1 VVGIDSAAE
10 VQQQKAPVLQLAAL
24 SELLGDDE
32 IETICRELGHQW
44 RDRRLPPGVTVR
56 SMVYRGLH
64 PDHSIKATL
73 ADMAATDPGMGEAP
87 ADGSWCEARSRLP
100 EELLPRLVQRSA
112 RRLQKLVGKKHL
124 YRGRPVYHFDG
135 SSVSM
140 PDTPELVEAFGYANT
155 KHGPSRFPTARIA
168 FLTLAGVEAVVS
180 YRLDDYRTS
189 EDKQFRALWNC
200 IPRRALVVFDRFC
213 SSFFNF
219 AKLANRCVDVITRLH
234 QRRDPE
240 SLIAQGKRIGNGQWI
255 VPLTLWPQVRKQYND
270 STLPKIVRVRLIRVR
285 YRRGKEQKT
294 MWLVTTLLNPK
305 KHPRGEIAKLYR
317 RRWEI
322 ETRIGSLK
330 TTLQMAVLR
339 SQTELHVRKEVDAI
353 VLAHNLT
360 WTVIHQAAQ
369 QERVRASRISFA
381 GAIKQILAFSTLL
394 RLTPVGH
401 RPAIYSKMLRAI
413 ARQANPPRPGR
424 IEPRLVKRDRRRY
437 GFLKEPRHVAR
448 EKCLS

>member
-1 VVGIDSAAE
+1 MVCIDSGVK
-10 VQQQKAPVLQLAAL
+10 VQQRKTPVLQLATL
-24 SELLGDDE
+24 SELLDDDE
-32 IETICRELGHQW
+32 IETICRELGYRW
-44 RDRRLPPGVTVR
+44 RERRLPPGVTVR

-73 ADMAATDPGMGEAP
+73 ADMATADPSMEEAP
-87 ADGSWCEARSRLP
+87 SDASWCDARSRLP
-100 EELLPRLVQRSA
+100 EELLPQLIQRSA
-112 RRLQKLVGKKHL
+112 RRLESMVGKKHL

-168 FLTLAGVEAVVS
+168 FLTRAGVEAVVG
-180 YRLDDYRTS
+180 YRMDGYRTS
-189 EDKQFRALWNC
+189 EDKQFRAMWSC

-219 AKLANRCVDVITRLH
+219 AKLVGRRIDVITRLH

-240 SLIAQGKRIGNGQWI
+240 ALIAQGRRIGKGQWI

-270 STLPKIVRVRLIRVR
+270 STLPEIMHVRLIRVR
-285 YRRGKEQKT
+285 YRRGKDQKT
-294 MWLVTTLLNPK
+294 FWLVTTLLDPK
-305 KHPRGEIAKLYR
+305 EYPRGEIVVLYR
-317 RRWEI
+317 HRWEI

-330 TTLQMAVLR
+330 TTLRMAVLR
-339 SQTELHVRKEVDAI
+339 SHTESNARKEVGAI

-360 WTVIHQAAQ
+360 WTVIHQASR
-369 QERVRASRISFA
+369 QEKVAASRISFA
-381 GAIKQILAFSTLL
+381 GTIKYVLAFSTLL
-394 RLTPVGH
+394 RFAPAGH
-401 RPAIYSKMLRAI
+401 RAAIYSKMLRAI
-413 ARQANPPRPGR
+413 ARQANPHRPGR
-424 IEPRLVKRDRRRY
+424 VEPRLVKRDRRRY

>member
-1 VVGIDSAAE
+1 MVCIDSAAE
-10 VQQQKAPVLQLAAL
+10 VQQQKTPILQLAAL
-24 SELLGDDE
+24 SELLSDDE
-32 IETICRELGHQW
+32 IETICRELGHHW

-73 ADMAATDPGMGEAP
+73 ADMAAADPGIGEAP
-87 ADGSWCEARSRLP
+87 ADGSWCDARSRLP
-100 EELLPRLVQRSA
+100 KELLPRLVQRSS

-140 PDTPELVEAFGYANT
+140 PDTPELTEAFGYANT

-168 FLTLAGVEAVVS
+168 FLTLAGVEAVVG
-180 YRLDDYRTS
+180 YCMDDYRTS
-189 EDKQFRALWNC
+189 EDKQFRALWSC

-213 SSFFNF
+213 SSFYNF
-219 AKLANRCVDVITRLH
+219 AKLAARRIDVITRLH
-234 QRRDPE
+234 QRRNPE
-240 SLIAQGKRIGNGQWI
+240 ALIAQGKRIGKGQWI

-270 STLPKIVRVRLIRVR
+270 PTLPEVVHVRLIRVR
-285 YRRGKEQKT
+285 YQRGKEQRT
-294 MWLVTTLLNPK
+294 VWLVTTLLDPK
-305 KHPRGEIAKLYR
+305 KHPRGEIVKLYR

-330 TTLQMAVLR
+330 TTLEMAVLR
-339 SQTELHVRKEVDAI
+339 SQTEWNVRKEVDAI

-360 WTVIHQAAQ
+360 WTVIHQAAC
-369 QERVRASRISFA
+369 QEKVAASRISFS
-381 GAIKQILAFSTLL
+381 GAIKHILAFSTLL
-394 RLTPVGH
+394 RFASANQ
-401 RPAIYSKMLRAI
+401 RAAIYTNMLRAI
-413 ARQANPPRPGR
+413 ARGANPHRPGR
-424 IEPRLVKRDRRRY
+424 VEPRLVKRDRRRY